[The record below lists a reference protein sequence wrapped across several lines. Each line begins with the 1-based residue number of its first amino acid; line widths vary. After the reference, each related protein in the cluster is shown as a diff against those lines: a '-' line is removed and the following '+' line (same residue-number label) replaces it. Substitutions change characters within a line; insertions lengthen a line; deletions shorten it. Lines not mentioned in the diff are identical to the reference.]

1 MFVREKRIGRYVYVY
16 LVETVREDGQI
27 KQRIIRNL
35 GRKEDV
41 ERRGDLDRL
50 VRSAARLAQRSMILS
65 LMDEGSVPA
74 LRCKRLGPPLL
85 FERLWRDSGCGEV
98 LHELLAD
105 RGFEFPVERAV
116 FLTVLHRLMVSGSD
130 RACEQWRDDYR
141 IDGVDELQ
149 LHHLYRAMAW
159 LGEELP
165 AADQAD
171 RTLIARSMK
180 DLVEERLFARRR
192 TLFSDLSV
200 VFMDT
205 TSIYFEGE
213 GGATLGERGHSK
225 DYRPHLNQ
233 MIVGVI
239 IDQEGRPICSEM
251 WPGNTADVTTLI
263 PVIERLRNR
272 FSIERV
278 CVVADRGMI
287 SAATIAAL
295 EQRGLDYILGVRERG
310 TKEVREI
317 VMADQTPSVPLV
329 IPHKG
334 RPDTELLA
342 KEVKLG
348 DRRYIV
354 CRNLAEAARAART
367 REAVLTTLRAKLR
380 QGDKSLVSNSA
391 YRRYLTTPD
400 EQHFTIDEARIA
412 EDARYDGLYVLRTNT
427 RLHPLNVMLRYRDLL
442 VVERL
447 FRSEKALLAT
457 RPIYH
462 QTDAA
467 ICGHVFCSFLALVL
481 RKELEERLAASR
493 LKPEWRQLLAD
504 LDRLQEIE
512 VEQDGKRFIL
522 RTPVTGVAGKAFQ
535 AVGVAL
541 PPNIRNADLAPA
553 D

>member
-295 EQRGLDYILGVRERG
+295 EQRGLDYILGVRECG

-442 VVERL
+442 VVEQL